1 MNPETFSLK
10 YIRSYD
16 YNAVTS
22 VADTDIK
29 LYFYPP
35 AVYTNTIIEYESEP
49 QPILVLSNS
58 KLVWRGE
65 WDRTICYKGHDVVLH
80 ERKFWACCT
89 TLCLTSPSEGS
100 SFWIKLEPYDI
111 ADLLDG
117 LKLNQKIEH
126 PNPVVNSE
134 RRAIKL

>member
-10 YIRSYD
+10 YIYNYD
-16 YNAVTS
+16 YNAVTG

-29 LYFYPP
+29 VYFYPP
-35 AVYTNTIIEYESEP
+35 AAHTIIEYDYDP
-49 QPILVLSNS
+49 QPIIVLSNS

-65 WDRTICYKGHDVVLH
+65 WDRTVCYRGHDVVLH

-89 TLCLTSPSEGS
+89 TLCLTTPSEVS
-100 SFWIKLEPYDI
+100 SLWIKLEPYDI